1 MDQRQRPAAPR
12 EAARITQMLD
22 QVLGIDRFDRQPVA
36 VKELMLEYSRVTAP
50 EQPIVEVLEKDLEGC
65 AGALVPSESLP
76 RRWGVLYQR
85 GQSVGRRNY
94 TLGHE
99 FGHWVL
105 HRGLLEQ
112 AVYCTEAD
120 VFRKSGND
128 IEREAD
134 EFAANLLMP
143 LHDFR
148 RQLGPKDHP
157 DLAALRAMADRYGV
171 SLTAAIM
178 RWLEY
183 TETRAIMLVSVDGY
197 GDWSKSSK
205 AAFKSRRYIRTK
217 SEPFELPGQSIAA
230 RQDFEADESATGI
243 LQPSGVWFDEPVVEM
258 CIRADRWDR
267 EITILHFDGPE
278 PIDQGEEPVEDVF
291 DRFNQQ

>member
-1 MDQRQRPAAPR
+1 MDEGTRLFAPK

-22 QVLGIDRFDRQPVA
+22 HVLGADRFDRAPVN
-36 VKELMLEYSRVTAP
+36 VQQLMLEYSKNTDP
-50 EQPIVEVLEKDLEGC
+50 HEPIVRIEEKDLDGC
-65 AGALVPSESLP
+65 VGALVPSEDVP

-85 GQSVGRRNY
+85 GQSPGRRNY

-105 HRGLLEQ
+105 HRGLIEQ
-112 AVYCTEAD
+112 AIYCTEVD
-120 VFRKSGND
+120 IFRKGGAD

-148 RQLGPKDHP
+148 RQLAPKDRP
-157 DLAALRAMADRYGV
+157 DFEKLSAIASRYGV
-171 SLTAAIM
+171 SLTAAIL

-205 AAFKSRRYIRTK
+205 AAFKSGRFIRTK
-217 SEPFELPGQSIAA
+217 AEPFELPAPSIAA
-230 RQDFEADESATGI
+230 RGDFETDNSATRI
-243 LQPSGVWFDEPVVEM
+243 QQPSGVWFDEPVVETS
-258 CIRADRWDR
+258 IRADRWDR
-267 EITILHFDGPE
+267 EITILHLGSLGPVE
-278 PIDQGEEPVEDVF
+278 QGEEATEDVF
-291 DRFNQQ
+291 DRFQRG